1 MSDWRRRSVGG
12 IRGAT
17 ENEFSNGRYGTGAVF
32 ARRRIVQ
39 YSMGIQISR
48 ARRPAGRVS
57 AGSRRRDGLVELL
70 MRATLR
76 SLGVGPRP
84 IAYAGAGH

>member
-1 MSDWRRRSVGG
+1 VSDWRRRSVGG

-32 ARRRIVQ
+32 AGAALCSILW
-39 YSMGIQISR
+39 
-48 ARRPAGRVS
+48 AFKLAAPAGRVS

-76 SLGVGPRP
+76 SLGVGP
-84 IAYAGAGH
+84 